1 MIESFEH
8 LAEKGSPVSANEKP
22 VWMSVAAAVLLG
34 AMWLVFESGLLDP
47 KVSAATGP
55 ASDQLAELTV
65 APAGSMTGY
74 SRERFKHWIPQPDAG
89 KNCNT
94 REAVLAR
101 DGESVKANA
110 ACEVTS
116 GSWTSLY
123 TGEKVAQARGVDIDH
138 MVPLANA
145 WRSGANEWD
154 DAKRQQFANDMSL
167 PQLVAVD
174 SSSNRSKGDQD
185 PSTWKPTA
193 RGQWCVYATDWIT
206 VKKSYGLTVTDAE
219 KKALTE
225 MLATCK

>member
-1 MIESFEH
+1 M
-8 LAEKGSPVSANEKP
+8 SAKKKTP
-22 VWMSVAAAVLLG
+22 VWMTVVAAIALG
-34 AMWLVFESGLLDP
+34 AMWLVFESGLLDS
-47 KVSAATGP
+47 KVSASSGP
-55 ASDQLAELTV
+55 AGDQLAQLKV

-74 SRERFKHWIPQPDAG
+74 SREKFKHWIPQPDAG

-101 DGESVKANA
+101 DGQGVKSNN

-123 TGEKVAQARGVDIDH
+123 TGEKVSDAKGVDIDH

-145 WRSGANEWD
+145 WRSGANKWD

-193 RGQWCVYATDWIT
+193 QGQWCVYATDWIQ
-206 VKKSYGLTVTDAE
+206 VKNSYALTVTDAE
-219 KKALTE
+219 KKALSE

>member
-1 MIESFEH
+1 M
-8 LAEKGSPVSANEKP
+8 SASKKP
-22 VWMSVAAAVLLG
+22 VWMSVVAAVLLG
-34 AMWLVFESGLLDP
+34 AMWLVFESGLLDS

-55 ASDQLAELTV
+55 ASEQLAQLDV
-65 APAGSMTGY
+65 AAAGSMTGY
-74 SRERFKHWIPQPDAG
+74 SREKFKHWIPQPGAG

-101 DGESVKANA
+101 DGESIKSNS

-123 TGEKVAQARGVDIDH
+123 TGDKVSGAKGIDIDH

-145 WRSGANEWD
+145 WRSGANKWD
-154 DAKRQQFANDMSL
+154 DAKRQKFANDMSI

-193 RGQWCVYATDWIT
+193 QGQWCVYATDWIT
-206 VKKSYGLTVTDAE
+206 VKKTYGLTVTDVE
-219 KKALTE
+219 KKSLTD
-225 MLATCK
+225 MLATCE